1 MIKICLFFLIFLFGV
16 TVFSQQKILKG
27 HVLADSLDVYKI
39 NIVNITQEN
48 GTTTTQNG
56 QFSLAVHLRDSIVFS
71 SLVYE
76 FYSLIVNSSHFE
88 KPVKISLE
96 RQINTLPE
104 VVLTPYD
111 LSGELGKDVMQVSTY
126 HLDQERL
133 GFKIPRRLNYPESE
147 LKRVKKFSIGIV
159 NSIPIDY
166 IIMRMNGQLAEL
178 ERYKNNIQSKKQK
191 DAVLDYFT
199 ADYIAESLGID
210 SLYVDDFMYFCTEDM
225 QFVQTFRTD
234 KLAVYDSLKVKA
246 EAYNLRK
253 TESEK

>member
-1 MIKICLFFLIFLFGV
+1 MIKMCLFFLIFLCGV

-27 HVLADSLDVYKI
+27 HILADSLDVYKI

-76 FYSLIVNSSHFE
+76 FHSLIVNSSHFE

-96 RQINTLPE
+96 RQINALPE
-104 VVLTPYD
+104 VVLMPYD
-111 LSGELGKDVMQVSTY
+111 LSGQLDKDVMQIPTY
-126 HLDQERL
+126 HLDQKHL

-178 ERYKNNIQSKKQK
+178 ERYKKNIQSEKLK
-191 DAVLDYFT
+191 DAVLNYFT
-199 ADYIAESLGID
+199 PDYITESLGID
-210 SLYVDDFMYFCTEDM
+210 SLYVDDFMYFCIKDLR
-225 QFVQTFRTD
+225 FIQTFRTD
-234 KLAVYDSLKVKA
+234 KLAVFDLLKMKA
-246 EAYNLRK
+246 ETYNLRK
-253 TESEK
+253 TESRQ